1 MVAMTPPGTP
11 LTKEKT
17 TAAGRMETTKEQG
30 KMKTNTSPDT
40 STWRQQLLY
49 IYLTRTYTCGKKSS
63 SRKTAHA

>member
-40 STWRQQLLY
+40 ST
-49 IYLTRTYTCGKKSS
+49 
-63 SRKTAHA
+63 